1 MKHTTYNFDSF
12 IKCTILFHQIHSQF
26 CAAVNVV
33 YFQLFSSPQEQNV
46 NHEKSLPILCPP
58 PPLPLSI
65 HSSTSCIYGFSSV
78 QLLSRVR
85 LFEAP
90 WNAARQATLSIAN
103 SRSLL
108 KLMSIESVMPSY
120 HLILC
125 HHPLLLLPSVFSAS
139 GSFPMSQFFTSGGQS
154 IGASISTSTFQCIFR
169 TDFLQDWLVWCPCC
183 PRDSQESSPTPQV
196 KNINSSALSFL
207 YSSTH
212 IHPWLLE
219 EP

>member
-1 MKHTTYNFDSF
+1 MPPG
-12 IKCTILFHQIHSQF
+12 
-26 CAAVNVV
+26 
-33 YFQLFSSPQEQNV
+33 QLFQYRICLTKMIIFSKNKYRNYV
-46 NHEKSLPILCPP
+46 ICPR
-58 PPLPLSI
+58 LPLL
-65 HSSTSCIYGFSSV
+65 HQFSSV
-78 QLLSRVR
+78 QSLSHVQ
-85 LFEAP
+85 LFATP
-90 WNAARQATLSIAN
+90 WIAALQASLSITN
-103 SRSLL
+103 FQNLL
-108 KLMSIESVMPSY
+108 KLMSIESVMPSS

-125 HHPLLLLPSVFSAS
+125 HHPLLLLPSIFSAS

-154 IGASISTSTFQCIFR
+154 IGASISTSTFQSIFR
-169 TDFLQDWLVWCPCC
+169 TDFLKDWLVWCPCC

>member
-1 MKHTTYNFDSF
+1 MSLLSLGYLLAPRKGRTKGSKENQVPDHILVMVVKHTTYNFDSF
-12 IKCTILFHQIHSQF
+12 IKCTIFFHRVRSQF

-65 HSSTSCIYGFSSV
+65 HSSTSCIYGFSSL

-108 KLMSIESVMPSY
+108 KLMSIESMMPSN

-125 HHPLLLLPSVFSAS
+125 RPLSLLPS
-139 GSFPMSQFFTSGGQS
+139 
-154 IGASISTSTFQCIFR
+154 IFR
-169 TDFLQDWLVWCPCC
+169 SIRLFSNESVLCIRWPKYWSFSFSVSPSNEYSGLVYWK
-183 PRDSQESSPTPQV
+183 S
-196 KNINSSALSFL
+196 NI
-207 YSSTH
+207 
-212 IHPWLLE
+212 
-219 EP
+219 